1 MATHAASAAA
11 KPTNTTNPTVDPETE
26 AILQAAYK
34 AKARPKQK
42 ARSLDPSRR
51 MKSDPRD
58 PRNKKTQWPCYGNH
72 TPAAPQ
78 GNPHGEWITCQCCN
92 LRLLYTP
99 RKGSPASSTETLNAP
114 MVQVMLNELEAALG
128 AVRPT
133 AKICHYAMEKV
144 KADYVLRKAI
154 GDLMGNHNATSMP
167 TPPKAGY
174 PTSPTT
180 SMATW
185 GVVDDEELIAAMEA
199 GQVMAMA
206 AMMATATTSLLIGL
220 HLEDRDG
227 LWEVA
232 CSPHSWLSE
241 AANEHGLRPRR
252 INLANGYDLYRH
264 DTWDRLRVLRR
275 QHRPQRL
282 WFSLPCTKCCSWSSV
297 NYNDP
302 EKRERLEGYRRRERR
317 MLKNAVDFI
326 LNAVDEDP
334 DVEIYWEWPFPCFG
348 WKQQHLEDLATQLH
362 RRGQEWLDCRVDGCV
377 YGMKTEDNTAFI
389 KKKWMI
395 RTNDPVFHRAF
406 RAKVCCGNHG
416 VHGYIEGQET
426 ARSSY
431 YPWKLVQAWTRHW
444 KSQMVPERH
453 LRLLQQPDVDYANDN
468 LKVDLEAISDL
479 PEVEFNNG
487 PDDDVNEIYNEMKMA
502 QHDQIMLENMAREA
516 RLKQAFDM
524 ETCESLLQQ
533 LQAQLPV
540 SRANKHVRWSDQ
552 LPQALALGCYS
563 HGAFCGVTKQ
573 SLRHPELVHYVND
586 YLRHHL
592 PNHGWSSVML
602 TFNGHALPH
611 RDHHNKKGT
620 VNVVHGLGSYSGGEL
635 WIQGQPPPGL
645 PEVRRKTP
653 GGLVQ
658 VGYVRPTW
666 HNFVEFR
673 PEVLHGTQ
681 KRKGSCVYISAY
693 TTRLLEQLPPEG
705 RQQLHSLGFPLKTI
719 RVEPYND
726 ASLLPA
732 LKEPTEE
739 LGTDNIR
746 PELRARWEAQIAKFH
761 KGAGHPSNRNLARII
776 KEAGH
781 EEWKVEMAKNF
792 HCPSCA
798 SLKSGGTSS
807 GKVPPA
813 TTQGMY
819 AAWHAVGVDSGEW
832 IPPGSK
838 TKVKFLLFM
847 DLATK
852 LRVVCPLFAYD
863 FLEMRTESGSDL
875 IKAFSE
881 RWLSLFPKPKL
892 LVLDAAKSFSS
903 DAVHEFASN
912 VNVALSYVAEKEAWA
927 HGVIEAGVKDL
938 KMTASAIH
946 LESLDQDPMVTLYL
960 ATSALNSTEYTAGYS
975 AFQWAF
981 GQEFSLT
988 DEDVRTYALAD
999 LKDDFTRLVAAREKA
1014 EAVAK
1019 ETRARRI
1026 LTKLGNTTVRQPL
1039 RTYHPMDLVKIW
1051 RKVWPKEQYQGPRG
1065 GLKKSGR
1072 PHWIGPGRVVFSEVL
1087 PHQDADDDRR
1097 HIVWVLVGSQ
1107 LFRCSVHSVR
1117 PTTETERFK
1126 YETDK
1131 TEDYTSWKTLADVLP
1146 KREYL
1151 DLTDQTPHED
1161 ENEAP
1166 DLPQEPDPT
1175 TMVIP
1180 RRRVVRKT
1188 KPNAPVILGH
1198 PDSTGSSERQVQ
1210 TEHGTSSTSLASGPP
1225 GTQVQ
1230 TEPGTS
1236 STSLASGPPLPSLDE
1251 DVNDYSHGEAKRQK
1265 LEDWVNDLHL
1275 EAAREAQALDI
1286 YSAFMEADACM
1297 KIEFEVSAPT
1307 SNRQRKLL
1315 ERHPVLYMVKK
1326 MRDSEVSL
1334 SKLSAAE
1341 KELFARAKT
1350 KEVDSFLKH
1359 EAVRKC
1365 LDDKEISKAFESR
1378 RIVRS
1383 RWVLTW
1389 KPTPQEELYDAQKDA
1404 AENPKSVFTKDGSK
1418 KAKARIVLLGFEHP
1432 SLLDPTFKTAS
1443 PVQSSLGRNL
1453 LYSMAAFHQWSLEGL
1468 DLATAFLQTQA
1479 TEADKEIWTTGV
1491 RELREAL
1498 GVDEGGIMR
1507 ILRNIYGSTTAPR
1520 GLWLDLHKTLTSLG
1534 AHAVQGERC
1543 LWIWKS
1549 SERTDHLNGREFPK
1563 VIGAM
1568 GGHVDDFHRIG
1579 DNSPEWLIVKDKVNK
1594 AYNWGM
1600 SKTGNYRHAGTDV
1613 TSKPDS
1619 QGFTQITVN
1628 QDYYIDGIPDLDV
1641 TPDRLSEQG
1650 SMTKSEVAACRTA
1663 LGALQW
1669 VAIQT
1674 QPQIC
1679 ARCNLLLTD
1688 LVTRGTLDVGREI
1701 QEVIGEV
1708 RKEPMSLRFTR
1719 LSTAKHWSD
1728 LVIITMGDQ
1737 AHANRPKGDSTGG
1750 MVTLSAG
1757 PESAR
1762 GDVCPM
1768 NILAWRTWK
1777 LQRKAISSNDAEV
1790 QAMLESEDHNFRTR
1804 LLWSELH
1811 GAGGTSTGTA
1821 TRVNL
1826 IAEQERQI
1834 HGIKGIICTD
1844 SRGGYDAVELNES
1857 PLLGL
1862 SNMRAA
1868 LQAYQLRANLQ
1879 RAAGELRWVAS
1890 DFDLGDGLTKKR
1902 PDCRVGL
1909 LKLLRSGRWCIRF
1922 DPQFASARKNK
1933 KSGKSAIT
1941 TIDEALAPTDQLT
1954 SFGVDATFLI
1964 SEACVYRSFS

>member
-1 MATHAASAAA
+1 MTST
-11 KPTNTTNPTVDPETE
+11 PV
-26 AILQAAYK
+26 Y
-34 AKARPKQK
+34 
-42 ARSLDPSRR
+42 
-51 MKSDPRD
+51 MG
-58 PRNKKTQWPCYGNH
+58 KK
-72 TPAAPQ
+72 
-78 GNPHGEWITCQCCN
+78 
-92 LRLLYTP
+92 
-99 RKGSPASSTETLNAP
+99 
-114 MVQVMLNELEAALG
+114 
-128 AVRPT
+128 
-133 AKICHYAMEKV
+133 
-144 KADYVLRKAI
+144 
-154 GDLMGNHNATSMP
+154 
-167 TPPKAGY
+167 
-174 PTSPTT
+174 
-180 SMATW
+180 
-185 GVVDDEELIAAMEA
+185 
-199 GQVMAMA
+199 VMALA
-206 AMMATATTSLLIGL
+206 AMMASATTSLLIGL
-220 HLEDRDG
+220 HLEGRDG

-282 WFSLPCTKCCSWSSV
+282 WFSLPCTKWCSWSSV

-302 EKRERLEGYRRRERR
+302 EKRERLRLEGYRRRERR
-317 MLKNAVDFI
+317 MLKDAVDFI
-326 LNAVDEDP
+326 LTTVDEDP

-348 WKQQHLEDLATQLH
+348 WKQRPLEDLAMQLH
-362 RRGQEWLDCRVDGCV
+362 RRGQEWLDCRIDGCV
-377 YGMKTEDNTAFI
+377 YGMKTEDNTAFL

-416 VHGYIEGQET
+416 VHGHIEGQET
-426 ARSSY
+426 SRSSY

-453 LRLLQQPDVDYANDN
+453 LRLLQQPDVNYMDDN
-468 LKVDLEAISDL
+468 SKVESEAISDL
-479 PEVEFNNG
+479 PDVEFNNG
-487 PDDDVNEIYNEMKMA
+487 PGDDVNEIYNDLKLA
-502 QHDQIMLENMAREA
+502 QYDQIMLENMAREA

-552 LPQALALGCYS
+552 LPQTLALGCYS
-563 HGAFCGVTKQ
+563 HGAFCGVTRQ
-573 SLRHPELVHYVND
+573 SQRHPELVRYLNY

-592 PNHGWSSVML
+592 PHHGWSSVML

-645 PEVRRKTP
+645 LEVRRKTP
-653 GGLVQ
+653 GGMVQ
-658 VGYVRPTW
+658 AGYVRPTW

-705 RQQLHSLGFPLKTI
+705 RQQLHSLGFPLKAI
-719 RVEPYND
+719 RVETFGE

-761 KGAGHPSNRNLARII
+761 KAAGHPSNRNLARVIN
-776 KEAGH
+776 EAGH

-798 SLKSGGTSS
+798 SLKSSGTSS
-807 GKVPPA
+807 RNVPPA

-838 TKVKFLLFM
+838 TKVKFLLLM
-847 DLATK
+847 DLSTK
-852 LRVVCPLFAYD
+852 LRVVCPLFVYD
-863 FLEMRTESGSDL
+863 FLEMRTESGPDL

-903 DAVHEFASN
+903 DAVHGFASSI
-912 VNVALSYVAEKEAWA
+912 NVALSYVAEKEAWA

-946 LESLDQDPMVTLYL
+946 LESLEQGPMVTLYL

-1026 LTKLGNTTVRQPL
+1026 LTKLGNSTVRQPL
-1039 RTYHPMDLVKIW
+1039 RTYHPMDLVKVW
-1051 RKVWPKEQYQGPRG
+1051 RKVWPKEQFQGPRG

-1097 HIVWVLVGSQ
+1097 HIVWVLIGSQ

-1117 PTTETERFK
+1117 PTTETERFRF
-1126 YETDK
+1126 ETDK

-1151 DLTDQTPHED
+1151 DLTDQTPSED
-1161 ENEAP
+1161 EREAP
-1166 DLPQEPDPT
+1166 DLPQEPDST
-1175 TMVIP
+1175 TMVVP

-1188 KPNAPVILGH
+1188 RSDAPVVLGH

-1225 GTQVQ
+1225 GVQVQ

-1236 STSLASGPPLPSLDE
+1236 STSLASGPPLSPLDE

-1265 LEDWVNDLHL
+1265 LDDWVNDLHL
-1275 EAAREAQALDI
+1275 EAAREAQAMDI

-1404 AENPKSVFTKDGSK
+1404 AENPRSVFTKDGSK

-1453 LYSMAAFHQWSLEGL
+1453 LYSMAAFHQWGLEGL

-1534 AHAVQGERC
+1534 AQAVQGERC

-1549 SERTDHLNGREFPK
+1549 EERTDHLNGREFPK

-1579 DNSPEWLIVKDKVNK
+1579 DNSPEWLAVKDKVNK

-1613 TSKPDS
+1613 TSKPDD
-1619 QGFTQITVN
+1619 QGYTQITVN
-1628 QDYYIDGIPDLDV
+1628 QDSP
-1641 TPDRLSEQG
+1641 TS
-1650 SMTKSEVAACRTA
+1650 TC
-1663 LGALQW
+1663 
-1669 VAIQT
+1669 
-1674 QPQIC
+1674 
-1679 ARCNLLLTD
+1679 
-1688 LVTRGTLDVGREI
+1688 
-1701 QEVIGEV
+1701 
-1708 RKEPMSLRFTR
+1708 
-1719 LSTAKHWSD
+1719 LSTAWPSKVLCRRQKLQPAAPPSV
-1728 LVIITMGDQ
+1728 LFSGSQ
-1737 AHANRPKGDSTGG
+1737 SRRNPK
-1750 MVTLSAG
+1750 
-1757 PESAR
+1757 SAR
-1762 GDVCPM
+1762 
-1768 NILAWRTWK
+1768 
-1777 LQRKAISSNDAEV
+1777 
-1790 QAMLESEDHNFRTR
+1790 
-1804 LLWSELH
+1804 
-1811 GAGGTSTGTA
+1811 
-1821 TRVNL
+1821 
-1826 IAEQERQI
+1826 
-1834 HGIKGIICTD
+1834 
-1844 SRGGYDAVELNES
+1844 
-1857 PLLGL
+1857 
-1862 SNMRAA
+1862 
-1868 LQAYQLRANLQ
+1868 
-1879 RAAGELRWVAS
+1879 
-1890 DFDLGDGLTKKR
+1890 
-1902 PDCRVGL
+1902 
-1909 LKLLRSGRWCIRF
+1909 
-1922 DPQFASARKNK
+1922 
-1933 KSGKSAIT
+1933 
-1941 TIDEALAPTDQLT
+1941 
-1954 SFGVDATFLI
+1954 DAT
-1964 SEACVYRSFS
+1964 SC